1 VAPRAGLHWHPDT
14 WRSPWIEK
22 LVDNPALVV
31 VVVAGNLALATSSTP
46 HSQLPLATE
55 RIATHENRTVA
66 GVLHNGVLELCLEA
80 CSGRWYPVA
89 EDGPRVEVQAF
100 GEAGGPLQIP
110 APPVRV
116 REGTFAMTEELH
128 MKSMILCC
136 TLLLLGACGGAG
148 SQAEIDPETI
158 PESER
163 YGGTAVVAIT
173 ADPQSL
179 NPLLMATDQTGTLQA
194 AFLSLRLVDYNDALE
209 IVPLLAERWDTVRV
223 APDTLQ
229 LTFHLRRDV
238 RWHDGVPTT
247 AEDVRFTYERMR
259 DPKVAF
265 AFTEPLA
272 LWSPLVEV
280 VDSFTVRF
288 RLRAHAEFLDYWTG
302 NVIVPAHLL
311 GDVPPEQ
318 LRNHPFWT
326 RPIGNG
332 PFRFVRYLPNQE
344 LVFEANPDFPEAL
357 GGRPYL
363 DRVVVRVVP
372 DDNTRLVELLR
383 GTLDVAPL
391 RAAQTRQAAASPGVR
406 LSVTQRKAYGLILW
420 NTRLPLFDDARV
432 RRALGMALDREALVQ
447 AFLAGHG
454 EVGRFTATPWHWQFD
469 ASDPETLLPHD
480 LEAAGRLLDEAGW
493 RLRDGSGVRTDEHGN
508 ALRFTLKAPH
518 ANQTYTDVLP
528 AVQAQLRRVGADV
541 RAQFVELYTLWD
553 QLDGQVGPDGERQ
566 REFEAALVEWGEWGR
581 LDNTYILH
589 SRSRNGMQAAA
600 SYANPRADW
609 FIDTLAVT
617 VDRDAA
623 RPLWQE
629 YQRFMVQESPL
640 TVLFYPRA
648 ITAMRTRLQD
658 VESRPQFG
666 AFGSAQRWWIA
677 PGERSTR

>member
-1 VAPRAGLHWHPDT
+1 MKP
-14 WRSPWIEK
+14 SIFF
-22 LVDNPALVV
+22 
-31 VVVAGNLALATSSTP
+31 LA
-46 HSQLPLATE
+46 
-55 RIATHENRTVA
+55 V
-66 GVLHNGVLELCLEA
+66 
-80 CSGRWYPVA
+80 
-89 EDGPRVEVQAF
+89 
-100 GEAGGPLQIP
+100 
-110 APPVRV
+110 
-116 REGTFAMTEELH
+116 
-128 MKSMILCC
+128 
-136 TLLLLGACGGAG
+136 LLLAGCGSAEAR
-148 SQAEIDPETI
+148 AEIDPETI
-158 PESER
+158 PEAER

-173 ADPQSL
+173 SDPQSL
-179 NPLLMATDQTGTLQA
+179 NPLLMATSQTGTLQA
-194 AFLSLRLVDYNDALE
+194 GFLSLRLVDYDHDLE
-209 IVPLLAERWDTVRV
+209 IVPQLAERWDTVRV

-247 AEDVRFTYERMR
+247 AEDVKFTYERMR

-272 LWSPLVEV
+272 LWSPAVEV

-288 RLRAHAEFLDYWTG
+288 RLRAHGEFLDYWTG

-318 LRNHPFWT
+318 LQKHPFWS
-326 RPIGNG
+326 RPVGNG
-332 PFRFVRYLPNQE
+332 PFRFVRHLPNQE

-391 RAAQTRQAAASPGVR
+391 RATQARQAAASPGVR
-406 LSVTQRKAYGLILW
+406 LNVTQRKAYGLILW
-420 NTRLPLFDDARV
+420 NTRLPMFGDARV

-454 EVGRFTATPWHWQFD
+454 EVGRFTATPWHWQYD

-553 QLDGQVGPDGERQ
+553 QLDGRVEAGGERH
-566 REFEAALVEWGEWGR
+566 RDFEAALVEWSEWGR

-589 SRSRNGMQAAA
+589 SSSRNEMQGAAG
-600 SYANPRADW
+600 YADARADR
-609 FIDTLAVT
+609 FIERLAVT

-623 RPLWQE
+623 RPLWRD

-640 TVLFYPRA
+640 TVLFYPHA
-648 ITAMRTRLQD
+648 TVAMRTRLQG
-658 VESRPQFG
+658 VEVRPQLG
-666 AFGSAQRWWIA
+666 AFGSTQRWWIA
-677 PGERSTR
+677 PAERSTR